1 MFLVETIKIAF
12 EQLKTNR
19 MRSILTTLGI
29 IIGIGTVILIVS
41 VLEGYRASIEKE
53 LNVLGS
59 NTFQV
64 EKYGPRLRVGHMKLK
79 PRKDLT
85 IQMANAIRENC
96 PSVKYVGPELWEF
109 GQTVFYKGEHTN
121 PNILLG
127 GVTPEFIINNG
138 YEMGEGRFITKQD
151 VRSHL
156 HVVVLGMDVVDK
168 LFPYQNPVGLIV
180 RIHGQKFKVIG
191 VFKKMGTSTF
201 GASKDNRVVIPIT
214 TWQDIFGKN
223 YSVNITVMA
232 KSPELFQKAQDEV
245 IGVLRKIRKVPP
257 GEENDFDIFY
267 NQSLIDSFN
276 SVARYIQL
284 GGILIGI
291 VSLVVGGIGV
301 MNIMLVSVTERTREI
316 GIRKAVGARRSH
328 ILMQFLLE
336 AVSLCL
342 VGGVLGFGAGVGL
355 AALISLSVHLPMS
368 VPLWSVVAA
377 VVTTTVIGIFA
388 GLYPAYKAAA
398 LNVVDALRYE

>member
-1 MFLVETIKIAF
+1 MFVIETIKIALA
-12 EQLKTNR
+12 QLKSNR
-19 MRSILTTLGI
+19 LRSVLTTLGI

-41 VLEGYRASIEKE
+41 VLEGYRASIERE
-53 LNVLGS
+53 LNVLGN

-64 EKYGPRLRVGHMKLK
+64 EKYGPRIQVGQMHFK

-85 IQMANAIRENC
+85 VQMADAIRENC
-96 PSVKYVGPELWEF
+96 PSVKYVGAELWEY
-109 GQTVFYKGEHTN
+109 GQTVFYQGEHTN
-121 PNILLG
+121 PNIFLG
-127 GVTPEFIINNG
+127 GVTPEFVVNNG
-138 YEMGEGRFITKQD
+138 FEMREGRFLTERD

-156 HVVVLGMDVVDK
+156 HVVVLGMNVVDK
-168 LFPYQNPVGLIV
+168 LFPYQDPLGEIV

-201 GASKDNRVVIPIT
+201 GQSKDNRVVIPIT
-214 TWQDIFGKN
+214 TWQDMFGKN
-223 YSVNITVMA
+223 YSVSITVMA
-232 KSPELFQKAQDEV
+232 KSPELFQQAQDEV

-267 NQSLIDSFN
+267 NQSLVESFN
-276 SVARYIQL
+276 NVAKYIQL
-284 GGILIGI
+284 GGVLIGI

-301 MNIMLVSVTERTREI
+301 MNIMLVSVRERTREI
-316 GIRKAVGARRSH
+316 GIRKAVGARRVN
-328 ILMQFLLE
+328 ILLQFLLE
-336 AVSLCL
+336 AIVLCL

-355 AALISLSVHLPMS
+355 AGLIALSAHLPMA

-377 VVTTTVIGIFA
+377 LTTTTVIGVFA
-388 GLYPAYKAAA
+388 GLYPAYKAAD